1 MSHHDDVTSPGTLRR
16 VIESVRLDLEAAG
29 NPAYLLAIVD
39 AGGSVHSAPI
49 VFSAVGPADQHAR
62 RLAPELGAGDQLLI
76 VSRHASRTRQT
87 FNILDPA
94 GLKKLHVQDEVIE
107 ASVLQTHGPV

>member
-1 MSHHDDVTSPGTLRR
+1 MSPRADVTSPGTLRR

-29 NPAYLLAIVD
+29 NPTYIVVIVD
-39 AGGSVHSAPI
+39 ASGDVHSAPI
-49 VFSAVGPADQHAR
+49 VFSAVGPAGQHAR
-62 RLAPELGAGDQLLI
+62 RLAPNLGAGEQLLV

-87 FNILDPA
+87 FTILETA
-94 GLKKLHVQDEVIE
+94 GLKKLHVQDEVVE

>member
-1 MSHHDDVTSPGTLRR
+1 MSMHGDVTSPGTLRR
-16 VIESVRLDLEAAG
+16 VIEAVRLELEAAG
-29 NPAYLLAIVD
+29 NPTYVLVIVD
-39 AGGSVHSAPI
+39 AGGGVHSAPI
-49 VFSAVGPADQHAR
+49 IFSAVGPAATHAKR
-62 RLAPELGAGDQLLI
+62 MAGDVGAGEKLLI

-87 FNILDPA
+87 YNILEPD